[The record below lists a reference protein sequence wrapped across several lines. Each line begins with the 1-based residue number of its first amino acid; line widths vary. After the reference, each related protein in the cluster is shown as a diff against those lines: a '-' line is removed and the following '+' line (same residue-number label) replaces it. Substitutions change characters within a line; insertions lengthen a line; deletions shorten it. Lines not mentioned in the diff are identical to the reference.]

1 MAYLGTQYAI
11 TTSAAKLTTILGA
24 ARDIYPSY
32 ISIRNKTGNTTVVYL
47 GPSTVTNVPANAR
60 ESIVAGER
68 WVYEPGTGSR
78 GLHTGEIYLVGS
90 VAADPIHI
98 TVIE

>member
-11 TTSAAKLTTILGA
+11 TTSAVKLTTILGA
-24 ARDIYPSY
+24 ARDIYPAFV
-32 ISIRNKTGNTTVVYL
+32 SIRNKTGNTTVVYM

-60 ESIVAGER
+60 ESVIAGER
-68 WVYEPGTGSR
+68 WTYAPGTGSR
-78 GLHTGEIYLVGS
+78 GLHTGELYLVGS
-90 VAADPIHI
+90 VGAEPVFI